1 MNFFSSTQYLLGD
14 SDYECRPFMVSTYKK
29 PNNAVIPREH
39 EVFNTAL
46 TAPRVSSEHTIA
58 IWKGRFPWLQGI
70 RMYITEEKESLHNI
84 LKVMDA
90 TVILHNFLMEEGETD
105 FPDEWWD
112 DKETSSVGD
121 AISETDELNNP
132 LHPFMK
138 VHLTIQE
145 DNNSQ
150 TTSMNGSSHRGKRTK
165 KSPISVCI

>member
-1 MNFFSSTQYLLGD
+1 
-14 SDYECRPFMVSTYKK
+14 MVSTYKK

-138 VHLTIQE
+138 GHLMIQE